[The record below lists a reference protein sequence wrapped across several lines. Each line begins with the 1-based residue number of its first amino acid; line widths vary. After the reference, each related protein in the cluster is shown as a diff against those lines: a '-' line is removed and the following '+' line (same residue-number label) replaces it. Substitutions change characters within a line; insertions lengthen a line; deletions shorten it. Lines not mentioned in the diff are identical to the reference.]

1 MRGQLG
7 RRPRGTGLY
16 RLDQGVACDERRFQA
31 SRQSLQSAGRI
42 HGVPDNRERH
52 AMLAADIAKYG
63 WTPIKTDTDGERRF
77 AVLPTLNVPSLKGF
91 KHHVGTDERI
101 RCIVASR
108 VWDTEHGE
116 DLIANVLL
124 NRSLAGE
131 DRRGHSLVKLAQ

>member
-1 MRGQLG
+1 MGGKR
-7 RRPRGTGLY
+7 RGTCLY
-16 RLDQGVACDERRFQA
+16 RLDQSVACDDRRFQA

-52 AMLAADIAKYG
+52 AVLAADIAKYG

-77 AVLPTLNVPSLKGF
+77 AVLPTLNVPSVKGF

-108 VWDTEHGE
+108 VWDAEHGE
-116 DLIANVLL
+116 DLIADVLL
-124 NRSLAGE
+124 DGSIAGE
-131 DRRGHSLVKLAQ
+131 DLRGHPLVKLAQ